1 MPIHITDNKEEKDVN
16 KVSHGLRHTTRT
28 IIMVTIVLDNGA
40 STIKVG
46 IVDKDELEQ
55 PRLGYFI
62 SRLPFNTLL
71 LTQPHIFFWYF
82 KTGSFPMLLLGQREI
97 NQHTLAMKWH
107 NARIIRLFIIVY
119 PLKRFLKNFTHH
131 PIFMLKNPLH
141 IPF

>member
-16 KVSHGLRHTTRT
+16 KVSHGLRHTTKT

-71 LTQPHIFFWYF
+71 LTQPHNFFLVF
-82 KTGSFPMLLLGQREI
+82 
-97 NQHTLAMKWH
+97 
-107 NARIIRLFIIVY
+107 
-119 PLKRFLKNFTHH
+119 
-131 PIFMLKNPLH
+131 
-141 IPF
+141 